1 MRGSSVRYCISANSL
16 ANLLKRP
23 VSLTN
28 VRPVPVILAR
38 NPLVCKR
45 DLSNHELESVPARHG
60 EILPQRICPLR
71 DRDRRFRV
79 ETISLD
85 WNRLRILMRHAG
97 EEFAE
102 LIGFRTHSRLVS
114 AVISGLGQPPLDQWP
129 TSLGFD
135 QSGNL
140 WIGEESP

>member
-16 ANLLKRP
+16 AKLLKRP
-23 VSLTN
+23 VSPTN

-38 NPLVCKR
+38 NPRVCKR

-60 EILPQRICPLR
+60 EILPERICPLR
-71 DRDRRFRV
+71 DRDRCFRV

-102 LIGFRTHSRLVS
+102 LIGFRTHSRSELQWRGLPQTRK
-114 AVISGLGQPPLDQWP
+114 IKSGRLW
-129 TSLGFD
+129 
-135 QSGNL
+135 SGHRRNRKCRRRP
-140 WIGEESP
+140 SHH